1 MIIIIMILIDTCPQC
16 LYYTLLFMHTVDC
29 IKYLDLFRTA
39 NNVRDSTEEIVLLL
53 LYYYYYAWLHCKYL
67 CMLLCEKLSF
77 AGCADK
83 TTFFVIK

>member
-1 MIIIIMILIDTCPQC
+1 MPLLHIIIHA
-16 LYYTLLFMHTVDC
+16 YSC

-39 NNVRDSTEEIVLLL
+39 NNVRDSTGEIVLLL

>member
-1 MIIIIMILIDTCPQC
+1 MPLLHIIIRA
-16 LYYTLLFMHTVDC
+16 YSC
-29 IKYLDLFRTA
+29 IKYLDLFMAA
-39 NNVRDSTEEIVLLL
+39 NNVRDSTGETVLLL